1 MHMLLSAVPLACNFS
16 MSLLFVG
23 VLDKGGLMIPITLGV
38 RLWQVSPEK
47 LQRLAKITAYL
58 T

>member
-47 LQRLAKITAYL
+47 LQ
-58 T
+58 

>member
-1 MHMLLSAVPLACNFS
+1 MHMLLSAVPFACNFL

-23 VLDKGGLMIPITLGV
+23 VLDKQGLMIPITLGV

-47 LQRLAKITAYL
+47 LQ
-58 T
+58 